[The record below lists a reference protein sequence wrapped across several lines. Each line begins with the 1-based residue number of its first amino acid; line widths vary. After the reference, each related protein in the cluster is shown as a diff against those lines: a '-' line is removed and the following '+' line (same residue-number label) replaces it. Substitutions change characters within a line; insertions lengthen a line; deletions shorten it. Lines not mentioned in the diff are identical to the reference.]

1 MADLGHAGHES
12 STCSNSSSNTQNN
25 QTNSKTKKTIK
36 SKKKLTNPKTKKTIK
51 SIKKLTKQQKA
62 EAEKLFI
69 QYMVAGHQPRE
80 AMDLAGLNY
89 KSGTKEY
96 KRIHGRGT
104 RAKKKFAVSSAVS
117 TTTSTLAPED
127 AVVKYMMEGHKPK
140 QAFTMAGLQP
150 TSSMYNRACVRASRL
165 HREAD
170 FLQRKKA
177 QEIERKRQVKILQVK
192 FQSVQQHRHEANRA
206 MMVAE
211 TAYAEARQLE
221 KQNKQLT
228 KVLSKLSQK

>member
-1 MADLGHAGHES
+1 
-12 STCSNSSSNTQNN
+12 
-25 QTNSKTKKTIK
+25 
-36 SKKKLTNPKTKKTIK
+36 
-51 SIKKLTKQQKA
+51 
-62 EAEKLFI
+62 
-69 QYMVAGHQPRE
+69 
-80 AMDLAGLNY
+80 
-89 KSGTKEY
+89 
-96 KRIHGRGT
+96 
-104 RAKKKFAVSSAVS
+104 
-117 TTTSTLAPED
+117 
-127 AVVKYMMEGHKPK
+127 MMEGHKPK

-150 TSSMYNRACVRASRL
+150 TSSMYNRVCVRASRL
-165 HREAD
+165 RREAD